1 VEERSNFLAILHE
14 VAKGDQELSDWFAL
28 RSGTRST
35 YLSPDIHNKLIYI
48 CGQQILTE
56 IVDDCRR
63 STYFA
68 IIADECTDVARVPE
82 RNANQSDNS

>member
-1 VEERSNFLAILHE
+1 MA
-14 VAKGDQELSDWFAL
+14 LSDWLAL

-35 YLSPDIHNKLIYI
+35 YLSPDIHNELINI
-48 CGQQILTE
+48 SGQQILTE

-68 IIADECTDVARVPE
+68 IIADECTDVATKEVIGLRQIPTQ
-82 RNANQSDNS
+82 NQ